1 MKDLLFLVFL
11 IVDLDLIKCSSAL
24 LVNAR
29 IAQAV
34 IGVFLAPTILGHISS
49 KYVLTALAILKGAI
63 LGERGVLIHSIK
75 NFTRSLSC
83 PNYFEV

>member
-11 IVDLDLIKCSSAL
+11 IVDLDLMKSSYAL

-34 IGVFLAPTILGHISS
+34 IGVFLAPTILEHISS
-49 KYVLTALAILKGAI
+49 KYILTALAILKGSI
-63 LGERGVLIHSIK
+63 LGERGVLIHSFK
-75 NFTRSLSC
+75 YFTRSLSS

>member
-63 LGERGVLIHSIK
+63 LGGKGCSHPFIQIFHS
-75 NFTRSLSC
+75 FPLLSQL
-83 PNYFEV
+83 F